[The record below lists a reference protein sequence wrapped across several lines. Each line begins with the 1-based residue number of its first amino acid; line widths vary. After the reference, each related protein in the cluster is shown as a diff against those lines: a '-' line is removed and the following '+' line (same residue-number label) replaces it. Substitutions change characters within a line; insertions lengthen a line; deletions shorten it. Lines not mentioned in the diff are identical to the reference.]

1 MSKFI
6 DSVFTLSLTLLVAVF
21 MLWGCAPQIPPSG
34 AGYGYGQGYGGG
46 YGGGPSVAYA
56 PAPGG
61 AGMIAVPS
69 SSGLFCRA
77 PEGTLLEIDNDSDYL
92 VEVQSDQV
100 APLSCDGPRSL
111 VPARVIGRDGV
122 EITILVIPAYRRAK
136 YVFLVLSGGMS
147 NVRVTYTAYLNLG
160 PFAPAPA
167 FKFTKRTYE
176 PTEWPNGIHQ
186 DIASGDLRGFSM
198 QKAGTNCAQAE
209 TSMRTYV
216 DCWDKVPNVELL
228 LAAALSR
235 SSDRVESLATL
246 MERYSISGKNL

>member
-1 MSKFI
+1 MIKSI
-6 DSVFTLSLTLLVAVF
+6 DSAVVSCFAIVVAMF
-21 MLWGCAPQIPPSG
+21 MFLGCAPQIPPSG

-61 AGMIAVPS
+61 AGMITVPAS
-69 SSGLFCRA
+69 IGPICKA
-77 PEGTLLEIDNDSDYL
+77 PAGTLLEIDNDSDYL

-111 VPARVIGRDGV
+111 VPARVIRRDGV
-122 EITILVIPAYRRAK
+122 HITILVIPAHTRAK

-176 PTEWPNGIHQ
+176 PTDWPNGIHQ
-186 DIASGDLRGFSM
+186 DISSGDLSGFSM
-198 QKAGTNCAQAE
+198 QMAGANCAQAGDIP
-209 TSMRTYV
+209 TNV
-216 DCWDKVPNVELL
+216 DCWDNVPNVELL
-228 LAAALSR
+228 LAVALSR